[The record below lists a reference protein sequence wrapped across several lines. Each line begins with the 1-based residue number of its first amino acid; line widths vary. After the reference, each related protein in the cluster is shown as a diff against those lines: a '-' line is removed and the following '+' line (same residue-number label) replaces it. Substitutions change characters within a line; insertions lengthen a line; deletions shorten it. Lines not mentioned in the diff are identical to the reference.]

1 MHAETTLPLYS
12 FRLTHPKVIID
23 TNVFVAAG
31 FSRRSPSAEIL
42 HQIRAG
48 ALCMI
53 WHEQTCAETEYIL
66 RKIPPLSWEIV
77 QDLFR
82 PEDRYPEDLDSASF
96 SQIPDTEDRKF
107 VALSA
112 ATGAVLI
119 TQDRGILSN
128 RDRVPAIILRPSEFL
143 EPDPIQR
150 HPLLDKG

>member
-1 MHAETTLPLYS
+1 
-12 FRLTHPKVIID
+12 
-23 TNVFVAAG
+23 
-31 FSRRSPSAEIL
+31 
-42 HQIRAG
+42 
-48 ALCMI
+48 MI
-53 WHEQTCAETEYIL
+53 WHEQTREETEYIL

-96 SQIPDTEDRKF
+96 PQIPDAEDRKF

-128 RDRVPAIILRPSEFL
+128 RHRVPALILRPSEFM
-143 EPDPIQR
+143 EQDPIGSLR
-150 HPLLDKG
+150 SL